1 MWPRIGGIARLKEGT
16 ATDLEEYV
24 MERVGGTTTVMGQGD
39 ATILILVIR
48 TTGNENI
55 AGQAL
60 LHILH
65 VALEPLGILGHVLI
79 ARQVGIKT
87 KVVRVHAKIVAVV
100 NTRTKIRKL
109 IAKLAILENQVALP
123 KAVAPIAQLDCT
135 KIRLDKVHAKG
146 AVLARSKLLRVKQV
160 AMTACRDSILLEA
173 QAFVQLV
180 KQASSKMWQS
190 NLLVKIAIL
199 VNFRHKRDKLGAR
212 NASRGNIRI
221 VVPTNVK
228 IAKRGSILTR
238 KAKQAATTV
247 CQENIMPTLEH

>member
-1 MWPRIGGIARLKEGT
+1 MFPRIGGIAPLKEVT

-24 MERVGGTTTVMGQGD
+24 MEQVADTTTVMGQSD
-39 ATILILVIR
+39 ATILILAIR
-48 TTGNENI
+48 TTGNENT
-55 AGQAL
+55 AGRTN
-60 LHILH
+60 LHIPH
-65 VALEPLGILGHVLI
+65 VALAQLGILGRVLI
-79 ARQVGIKT
+79 VRQVGIKT
-87 KVVRVHAKIVAVV
+87 KMVRVHAKIVAVV
-100 NTRTKIRKL
+100 NIRTKIQKL
-109 IAKLAILENQVALP
+109 IANLVILENQVALP
-123 KAVAPIAQLDCT
+123 KAAAPIAQLDCT

-160 AMTACRDSILLEA
+160 VMTACQDSILLEA